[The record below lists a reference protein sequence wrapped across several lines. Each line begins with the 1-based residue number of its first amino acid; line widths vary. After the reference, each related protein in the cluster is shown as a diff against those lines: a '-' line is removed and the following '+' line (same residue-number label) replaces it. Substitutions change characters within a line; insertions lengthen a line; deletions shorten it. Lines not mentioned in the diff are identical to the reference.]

1 MHDVPCNGFLIKHND
16 FGKLI
21 YASDTEYIPQDFSKL
36 HCNHLLIECN
46 HIVENI
52 SENYIK
58 SLRDRVIT
66 THMSLNAT
74 KTAVENINNDE
85 LYNVILI
92 HLSSEN
98 SDSELMQKEVQ
109 ALTYANTFVASAGL
123 EVELKNNPF

>member
-1 MHDVPCNGFLIKHND
+1 
-16 FGKLI
+16 
-21 YASDTEYIPQDFSKL
+21 
-36 HCNHLLIECN
+36 
-46 HIVENI
+46 
-52 SENYIK
+52 
-58 SLRDRVIT
+58 
-66 THMSLNAT
+66 MSLNAT

-98 SDSELMQKEVQ
+98 SDSDLMLKEVQ